1 MVSSVDNFKDLRIW
15 QESITLAKLVYTLAD
30 QLPEKERFG
39 LRSQLT
45 RACVS
50 VASNIAEG
58 SRRKSTKDLV
68 HFLGIALGSLSETET
83 QLIIAREVGFLKEEQ
98 ILSAISVIDSISR
111 GIVKLRQNLEK
122 RSA

>member
-15 QESITLAKLVYTLAD
+15 QESIALAKEVYLLVERFPD
-30 QLPEKERFG
+30 KERYG

-45 RACVS
+45 RAVVS

-58 SRRKSTKDLV
+58 SRRKSTKDLL
-68 HFLGIALGSLSETET
+68 HFLGIALGSVSEVET
-83 QLIIAREVGFLKEEQ
+83 QLIIAREVGLLQQDEIDQ
-98 ILSAISVIDSISR
+98 SLQMIDSISR

-122 RSA
+122 RAA